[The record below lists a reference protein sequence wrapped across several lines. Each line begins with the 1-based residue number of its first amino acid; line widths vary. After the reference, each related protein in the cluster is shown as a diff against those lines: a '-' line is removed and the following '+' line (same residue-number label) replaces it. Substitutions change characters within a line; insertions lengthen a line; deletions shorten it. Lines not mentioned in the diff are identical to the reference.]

1 MIAYLIVDVDDLLQ
15 RLDSRGVTLDIHTVA
30 AALINSAVLAAG
42 LQAKEDLSAVAVAD
56 WNRYRRPSGSA
67 GVNVQQVF
75 ASEGYD
81 LFNVPDRSVVAD
93 ALLKHYFSIETAQI
107 DELIVA
113 STRDDIVS
121 LVPRVD
127 ISSRTRVR
135 IWGDEPPADIEGVI
149 FQPLEAIL
157 GIPSKTVALYI
168 DFENISIS
176 LSEQG
181 YILDLD
187 QLVEGVLTQFE
198 FFGKRGAV
206 GVLRQGLGEPRTPS
220 LRADIGEGD
229 T

>member
-1 MIAYLIVDVDDLLQ
+1 MIAYLIVDVDALLQ

-67 GVNVQQVF
+67 GVSVQQVF

-113 STRDDIVS
+113 STRDAIVS

-135 IWGDEPPADIEGVI
+135 IWGDDAATVEDD
-149 FQPLEAIL
+149 PLCKRYHRFMQHMMA
-157 GIPSKTVALYI
+157 S
-168 DFENISIS
+168 
-176 LSEQG
+176 G
-181 YILDLD
+181 YNHINSV
-187 QLVEGVLTQFE
+187 QSCGM
-198 FFGKRGAV
+198 
-206 GVLRQGLGEPRTPS
+206 
-220 LRADIGEGD
+220 
-229 T
+229 